1 MVVLVSDSMP
11 LNPVQIEREISEAVT
26 QISRSIRPVSEAYN
40 AWQKAELDFKAAFA
54 RAFLDAEGPMEERKQ
69 RAVAG
74 TVGEALAAR
83 VAEGEY
89 KRLLDFQRS
98 FRDQLSALQSVQKSV
113 NAAYQAAGHDG

>member
-1 MVVLVSDSMP
+1 MSKYAP
-11 LNPVQIEREISEAVT
+11 LNPVQIEQRIIEAVN
-26 QISRSIRPVSEAYN
+26 QISRSVRPVSEAYN
-40 AWQKAELDFKAAFA
+40 AWQRAELDFKAAFA
-54 RAFLDAEGPMEERKQ
+54 RAFLGSEGPMEERKQ

-74 TVGEALAAR
+74 TVDEALAAR

-89 KRLLDFQRS
+89 KRLLDFQKS

>member
-1 MVVLVSDSMP
+1 MSEYAP
-11 LNPVQIEREISEAVT
+11 LNPVQIEQQISEAVT

-40 AWQKAELDFKAAFA
+40 TWQKAELEFKKVFA
-54 RAFLDAEGPMEERKQ
+54 EYFVSESGSVEDRKQ
-69 RAVAG
+69 KAVLNSYDAA
-74 TVGEALAAR
+74 TAAR
-83 VAEGEY
+83 VAEAKY

>member
-1 MVVLVSDSMP
+1 MSEYAP
-11 LNPVQIEREISEAVT
+11 LNPVQIEQQISEAVT

-40 AWQKAELDFKAAFA
+40 TWQKAELDFKAAFA
-54 RAFLDAEGPMEERKQ
+54 RVFLDADGPMEERKQ

-74 TVGEALAAR
+74 TVDEALAAR

-98 FRDQLSALQSVQKSV
+98 FRDQLSVLQSVQKSV